1 MQWPLGLHQATPP
14 LMSVNK
20 LCNSFLQT
28 KVNVFICL
36 KGATLHLFFFLLK
49 LKKKKK
55 EMSDRLFLSLSFPR
69 SWAQVF
75 SGLIALRKICNHP
88 DLFSGGPRILRGIPE
103 EQLTEE
109 EHFGFWKRSGKLI
122 VVESLL
128 RLWFKQ
134 GQRVLL
140 FSQSRQVGMRLP
152 ITSLNCDHL

>member
-1 MQWPLGLHQATPP
+1 
-14 LMSVNK
+14 MSH
-20 LCNSFLQT
+20 C
-28 KVNVFICL
+28 
-36 KGATLHLFFFLLK
+36 
-49 LKKKKK
+49 
-55 EMSDRLFLSLSFPR
+55 LFLSLSFPHFL
-69 SWAQVF
+69 SQVF

-140 FSQSRQVGMRLP
+140 FSQSRQVSIRLP
-152 ITSLNCDHL
+152 ITSHNCDHL

>member
-1 MQWPLGLHQATPP
+1 M
-14 LMSVNK
+14 
-20 LCNSFLQT
+20 
-28 KVNVFICL
+28 
-36 KGATLHLFFFLLK
+36 
-49 LKKKKK
+49 
-55 EMSDRLFLSLSFPR
+55 
-69 SWAQVF
+69 
-75 SGLIALRKICNHP
+75 IALRKICNHP

-140 FSQSRQVGMRLP
+140 FSQSRQVSIRLP